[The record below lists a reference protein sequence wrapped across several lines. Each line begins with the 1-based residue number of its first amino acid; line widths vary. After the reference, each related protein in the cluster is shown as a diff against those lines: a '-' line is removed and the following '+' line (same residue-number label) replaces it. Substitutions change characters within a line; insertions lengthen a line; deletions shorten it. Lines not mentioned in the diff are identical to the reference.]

1 MTQTLIEEVKETAI
15 DYLKDNECNDT
26 YGCDLHNEIFN
37 TDYFCCYT
45 SDCKKYLEQY
55 GIFQA
60 IEKVQEYEKLNF
72 GEVTTDLS
80 DPFKWLNML
89 VYILGRR
96 IFKNNSK
103 TLSLTYWNE
112 YIPEN
117 EYKTI
122 IEELQE
128 SLIKSLFY
136 SLLFTYKLFTYILFT

>member
-15 DYLKDNECNDT
+15 DYLKDNESMNT

-55 GIFQA
+55 GVFEA

-72 GEVTTDLS
+72 GEVRTDLS
-80 DPFKWLNML
+80 DPFKLLNML
-89 VYILGRR
+89 VYILGEE
-96 IFKNNSK
+96 FLNNSK

-128 SLIKSLFY
+128 S
-136 SLLFTYKLFTYILFT
+136 

>member
-15 DYLKDNECNDT
+15 DYLKDNECMNI

-55 GIFQA
+55 GVFEA

-80 DPFKWLNML
+80 DPFKLLHML
-89 VYILGRR
+89 VYILGEE
-96 IFKNNSK
+96 FLNNSK
-103 TLSLTYWNE
+103 TLSLTYWNK

-122 IEELQE
+122 IQELQE
-128 SLIKSLFY
+128 S
-136 SLLFTYKLFTYILFT
+136 

>member
-1 MTQTLIEEVKETAI
+1 MTQTLIKEVKETAI
-15 DYLKDNECNDT
+15 DYLKDNECMNI

-55 GIFQA
+55 GVFEA

-80 DPFKWLNML
+80 DPFKLLHML
-89 VYILGRR
+89 VYILGKE
-96 IFKNNSK
+96 FLNNSK
-103 TLSLTYWNE
+103 TLSLTYWNK

-122 IEELQE
+122 IQELQE
-128 SLIKSLFY
+128 S
-136 SLLFTYKLFTYILFT
+136 